1 MQQLSLAD
9 IHAREDIRII
19 DVRSTEEY
27 QDGHMGGAELIPQPL
42 IAMLAAERLPNK
54 SEPLVLYCMAGGR
67 ATLAAQS
74 LEALGYTDVSVLEGG
89 YDAVSTTV

>member
-1 MQQLSLAD
+1 MQYLSLVD
-9 IHAREDIRII
+9 VRAREDIRVI

-27 QDGHMGGAELIPQPL
+27 QEGHIAGAELIPQPL
-42 IAMLAAERLPNK
+42 IAILAGERLPNK

-67 ATLAAQS
+67 AALAAQS

-89 YDAVSTTV
+89 YESSVFK